1 MTYFLALFKM
11 ENGNKDPQEYP
22 LIIIE
27 YQENT
32 KEVQT
37 QKFIRQMPY
46 ASSLGDRIKSHF
58 SNNVQQKKYSNSHT
72 NKCN

>member
-27 YQENT
+27 CQEKKKKHKGST
-32 KEVQT
+32 DTET
-37 QKFIRQMPY
+37 Q
-46 ASSLGDRIKSHF
+46 
-58 SNNVQQKKYSNSHT
+58 
-72 NKCN
+72 

>member
-27 YQENT
+27 CQEKKKT
-32 KEVQT
+32 HKGSTDTET
-37 QKFIRQMPY
+37 Q
-46 ASSLGDRIKSHF
+46 
-58 SNNVQQKKYSNSHT
+58 
-72 NKCN
+72 

>member
-27 YQENT
+27 CQEKKN
-32 KEVQT
+32 KIE
-37 QKFIRQMPY
+37 FRG
-46 ASSLGDRIKSHF
+46 LEGLLIKH
-58 SNNVQQKKYSNSHT
+58 KDK
-72 NKCN
+72 